1 MGRAYLSLLALLPL
15 ISDSADVTMVTERCN
30 VVTVENQLEVG
41 LV

>member
-1 MGRAYLSLLALLPL
+1 MLALLPL
-15 ISDSADVTMVTERCN
+15 ISDSADVAERCT